1 MINILFILL
10 HCAGPAA
17 SPETSVHPAKHG
29 KDHGAPVT
37 APSNVSHQNS
47 MPANNIHGKTH
58 GPPVVAP
65 VKRRHRHLPANNS
78 YVKGI
83 LPGTSHT

>member
-1 MINILFILL
+1 MINILSILL

-29 KDHGAPVT
+29 KDHEAPVT
-37 APSNVSHQNS
+37 APSNVSHHHS
-47 MPANNIHGKTH
+47 VHANNTHGKTH

-65 VKRRHRHLPANNS
+65 VKRRHHHLPANNS

-83 LPGTSHT
+83 LPSTNYT